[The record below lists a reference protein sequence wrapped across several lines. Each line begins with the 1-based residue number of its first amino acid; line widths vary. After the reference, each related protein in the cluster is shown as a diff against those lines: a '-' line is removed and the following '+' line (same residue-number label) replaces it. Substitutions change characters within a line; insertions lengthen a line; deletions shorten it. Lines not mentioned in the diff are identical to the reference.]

1 MALPVAPLG
10 SLPSMNL
17 GQSGPRV
24 EDPLWKKALANFLT
38 NTATDVTTSGIK
50 GAFQNLSEQDYS
62 KAAAAEGLPGA
73 TTPTTDVQSFWS
85 KVLHG
90 PEWDKTRYGNAGEM
104 KREQMRDE
112 ATSKYREA
120 QLGVDRERLGIERD
134 RLAQSKVEAE
144 QRLGESEADRVA
156 RYQQT
161 QDDLAFRQAVEERIA
176 QMGGTQAELDNL
188 RLQLAQE
195 QFKQQGPLVRAQ
207 TAGQLSNIAGDAAK
221 GSPYAEAVSK
231 LMLIQAT
238 MTPEQFNAQFPGA
251 NTIIDLFK
259 RDQAERRSQYTP
271 MIEETLGMKK
281 PGGNPMLDALN
292 RGMQR

>member
-17 GQSGPRV
+17 GQSGPRI

-50 GAFQNLSEQDYS
+50 GAFQNLTEQDYS

-120 QLGVDRERLGIERD
+120 QLGVDRERLGVERE
-134 RLAQSKVEAE
+134 RLGQSK
-144 QRLGESEADRVA
+144 GEFERTMEDREADRVA
-156 RYQQT
+156 RYQERM
-161 QDDLAFRQAVEERIA
+161 DDLNFRREVEERIA
-176 QMGGTQAELDNL
+176 QLGGTQADMDKL
-188 RLQLAQE
+188 RLQLAQD
-195 QFKQQGPLVRAQ
+195 QFKQQGPLIRAQ
-207 TAGQLSNIAGDAAK
+207 TAGQLSNIAADAAK

-271 MIEETLGMKK
+271 MIEETLGMQK

>member
-17 GQSGPRV
+17 GQSGPRI

-50 GAFQNLSEQDYS
+50 GAFQNLTEQDYS

-112 ATSKYREA
+112 ATRQYRES
-120 QLGVDRERLGIERD
+120 QLGIDRERLG
-134 RLAQSKVEAE
+134 VEKE
-144 QRLGESEADRVA
+144 RLGQAGREFEQTLGEKEKDRIA
-156 RYQQT
+156 REKERM
-161 QDDLAFRQAVEERIA
+161 DDLQFRREVEERIS
-176 QMGGTQAELDNL
+176 QLGGTQADMDNL
-188 RLQLAQE
+188 RLQLARE
-195 QFKQQGPLVRAQ
+195 QFKQQGPLIRAQ
-207 TAGQLSNIAGDAAK
+207 TAGQLSNIAADAAK

-251 NTIIDLFK
+251 NTIIDL
-259 RDQAERRSQYTP
+259 ATSCVTN
-271 MIEETLGMKK
+271 TLAIL
-281 PGGNPMLDALN
+281 P
-292 RGMQR
+292 

>member
-1 MALPVAPLG
+1 
-10 SLPSMNL
+10 
-17 GQSGPRV
+17 
-24 EDPLWKKALANFLT
+24 
-38 NTATDVTTSGIK
+38 
-50 GAFQNLSEQDYS
+50 
-62 KAAAAEGLPGA
+62 
-73 TTPTTDVQSFWS
+73 
-85 KVLHG
+85 
-90 PEWDKTRYGNAGEM
+90 
-104 KREQMRDE
+104 
-112 ATSKYREA
+112 
-120 QLGVDRERLGIERD
+120 
-134 RLAQSKVEAE
+134 
-144 QRLGESEADRVA
+144 
-156 RYQQT
+156 
-161 QDDLAFRQAVEERIA
+161 
-176 QMGGTQAELDNL
+176 MGGTQAELDNL

>member
-50 GAFQNLSEQDYS
+50 GAFQNLTEQDYS

-120 QLGVDRERLGIERD
+120 QLGVDRERLGVERE
-134 RLAQSKVEAE
+134 RLGQSK
-144 QRLGESEADRVA
+144 GEFERTMEEREADRVA
-156 RYQQT
+156 RYQERM
-161 QDDLAFRQAVEERIA
+161 DDLNFRREVEERIA
-176 QMGGTQAELDNL
+176 QLGGTQAELDNL
-188 RLQLAQE
+188 RLQLAQD
-195 QFKQQGPLVRAQ
+195 QFKQQGPLIRAQ
-207 TAGQLSNIAGDAAK
+207 TAGQLSNIAADAAK

-271 MIEETLGMKK
+271 MIEETLGMQK

>member
-50 GAFQNLSEQDYS
+50 GAFQNLTEQDYS

-120 QLGVDRERLGIERD
+120 QLGVDRERLGVERE
-134 RLAQSKVEAE
+134 RLGQSK
-144 QRLGESEADRVA
+144 GEFERTMEDREADRVA
-156 RYQQT
+156 RYQERM
-161 QDDLAFRQAVEERIA
+161 DDLNFRREVEERIA
-176 QMGGTQAELDNL
+176 QLGGTQADMDKL
-188 RLQLAQE
+188 RLQLAQD
-195 QFKQQGPLVRAQ
+195 QFKQQGPLIRAQ
-207 TAGQLSNIAGDAAK
+207 TAGQLSNIAADAAK

-271 MIEETLGMKK
+271 MIEETLGMQK

>member
-50 GAFQNLSEQDYS
+50 GAFQNLTEQDYS

-120 QLGVDRERLGIERD
+120 QLGVDRERLGVERE
-134 RLAQSKVEAE
+134 RLGQSK
-144 QRLGESEADRVA
+144 GEFERTMEERVADRVA
-156 RYQQT
+156 RYQERM
-161 QDDLAFRQAVEERIA
+161 DDLNFRREVEERIA
-176 QMGGTQAELDNL
+176 QLGGTQADMDKL
-188 RLQLAQE
+188 RLQLAQD
-195 QFKQQGPLVRAQ
+195 QFKQQGPLIRAQ
-207 TAGQLSNIAGDAAK
+207 TAGQLSNIAADAAK

-271 MIEETLGMKK
+271 MIEETLGMQK